1 MLRTKRHSEP
11 FVWLTGAHSHQAEH
25 PNSNET
31 WADMNR
37 ERWKSIGAHAVGVW
51 ETASRGATYNP
62 LSPGVIQNPYKAY
75 ARLRRRSPVHRSAI
89 LGSWVLT
96 RYEDV
101 LAAAK
106 DHKRFSNNP
115 RWRGPTTSVLP
126 PAPDDYSI
134 LLVDPPEHARLRKV
148 AAKAFTKAKL
158 MTLGE
163 TITNTAAELMER
175 AARRGRVDWIAE
187 VAEPLAMRVM
197 LAMMGIPEHDRGRW
211 ETWSRERARLLEM
224 IATRRQRK
232 TAHLAGAEIRRY
244 FKTLLTDRMQS
255 SETDAVSTLA
265 RQVGAG
271 DAISSAEACDML
283 SVLMIAGN
291 ETTTNLI
298 GNGMLALARHPEQ
311 MQLLR
316 EEPGRIRDAVNE
328 MLRFDSPVQTDFRI
342 AKAEITVRGRTIQPG
357 DGVILLTGSANRDEA
372 AFEHADTFNIAR
384 QGMRHTSF
392 GHGVHQCIGAELAH
406 MEASTVFTEALR
418 TLGTIELAAAVPRYR
433 RSTVVRGLTSLPLNV
448 KRR

>member
-1 MLRTKRHSEP
+1 
-11 FVWLTGAHSHQAEH
+11 
-25 PNSNET
+25 
-31 WADMNR
+31 MNR
-37 ERWKSIGAHAVGVW
+37 ERWKSIGAHAVGLW

-62 LSPGVIQNPYKAY
+62 LSPDVIQNPYKAY
-75 ARLRRRSPVHRSAI
+75 ARLRRQSPVHRSAI

-106 DHKRFSNNP
+106 DHKRFSNDP
-115 RWRGPTTSVLP
+115 RWRGSTTSVLP

-134 LLVDPPEHARLRKV
+134 LLVDPPEHMRLRKV
-148 AAKAFTKAKL
+148 AAKAFTKAKIKAL
-158 MTLGE
+158 DA
-163 TITNTAAELMER
+163 TITQIAAELVER
-175 AARRGRVDWIAE
+175 AARSRTVDWIAE

-197 LAMMGIPEHDRGRW
+197 LAMMRIPEHDRSRW

-224 IATRRQRK
+224 IATHQQRK
-232 TAHLAGAEIRRY
+232 TAHRAGAEIRRY
-244 FKTLLTDRMQS
+244 FKTLLNDRMQS

-265 RQVGAG
+265 RQVDAG
-271 DAISSAEACDML
+271 DAISSVEACDML

-298 GNGMLALARHPEQ
+298 GNGMLALARHREQ

-372 AFEHADTFNIAR
+372 AFEHADTFNITR
-384 QGMRHTSF
+384 QGPRHTSF
-392 GHGVHQCIGAELAH
+392 GHGVHQCIGAELAR
-406 MEASTVFTEALR
+406 MEASAVFTEALR
-418 TLGTIELAAAVPRYR
+418 TLGTIELAAGVPRYR
-433 RSTVVRGLTSLPLNV
+433 RSTVVRGLAVLPLNV
-448 KRR
+448 KPR

>member
-1 MLRTKRHSEP
+1 
-11 FVWLTGAHSHQAEH
+11 
-25 PNSNET
+25 
-31 WADMNR
+31 MNR
-37 ERWKSIGAHAVGVW
+37 ERLKSFGAHTVGLW
-51 ETASRGATYNP
+51 ETARRGATYNP

-106 DHKRFSNNP
+106 DHERFSNDP
-115 RWRGPTTSVLP
+115 RWRGTTKSVLP

-134 LLVDPPEHARLRKV
+134 LLVDPPEHMRLRKV
-148 AAKAFTKAKL
+148 ATKAFNKAKL
-158 MTLGE
+158 EALGE
-163 TITNTAAELMER
+163 TITHTAAELVER
-175 AARRGRVDWIAE
+175 AARRRTADWIAE
-187 VAEPLAMRVM
+187 VAEPLSMRVM
-197 LAMMGIPEHDRGRW
+197 LAMMGIPEHDRSRW
-211 ETWSRERARLLEM
+211 ETWSGERARLLEM

-232 TAHLAGAEIRRY
+232 TAHRAGAEIRRY

-255 SETDAVSTLA
+255 SETDAVSALA
-265 RQVGAG
+265 RQVDAG
-271 DAISSAEACDML
+271 DAISLVEACDML

-298 GNGMLALARHPEQ
+298 GNGMLALVHHREQ

-316 EEPGRIRDAVNE
+316 EEPGRIRDALNE

-342 AKAEITVRGRTIQPG
+342 AKADITVRGRTIQPG
-357 DGVILLTGSANRDEA
+357 DGVILLTGSANRDEE
-372 AFEHADTFNIAR
+372 AFEHADTFNITR
-384 QGMRHTSF
+384 QGPRHTSF
-392 GHGVHQCIGAELAH
+392 GHGVHQCIGAELAR
-406 MEASTVFTEALR
+406 MEASAVFTEALR
-418 TLGTIELAAAVPRYR
+418 TLGTIELAAGVPRYR
-433 RSTVVRGLTSLPLNV
+433 QSTVVRGLAALPLNV